1 METVK
6 KLWKDKSGGTSI
18 IFIGLVFFLLII
30 SILMMEMGAVYEN
43 YYDAETILQRCCNSA
58 VEKNISDAYR
68 ADNILYL
75 DVPDAKA
82 DFNRYLK
89 SDMPDK
95 YTLTVKS
102 VTGTATPPF
111 LTVTGTVTFPTLF
124 HQYGFDDITF
134 DFTVK
139 STNYRTEGGYGT

>member
-6 KLWKDKSGGTSI
+6 KLWKDKSGGISI

-102 VTGTATPPF
+102 VTGTAIPPS

>member
-18 IFIGLVFFLLII
+18 IFIGLVFFLLLI

-58 VEKNISDAYR
+58 VEKNMSDAYR

-102 VTGTATPPF
+102 VTGTPTPPS
-111 LTVTGTVTFPTLF
+111 LTVTGTVTFSTLF
-124 HQYGFDDITF
+124 HQYGFDNITF

>member
-1 METVK
+1 MK
-6 KLWKDKSGGTSI
+6 KLWKDRTGSASI
-18 IFIGLVFFLLII
+18 LFIGLVFFLLLI
-30 SILMMEMGAVYEN
+30 SMLVMEMGAVYEN
-43 YYDAETILQRCCNSA
+43 YYDAETILQRSCNSA
-58 VEKNISDAYR
+58 VEKNMSDAYR

-75 DVPDAKA
+75 DVQGAKA

-102 VTGTATPPF
+102 VTGSAAPPS

-124 HQYGFDDITF
+124 HQYGFDNITF

-139 STNYRTEGGYGT
+139 STNYRTEGGNDT